1 MFMGQYEH
9 TIDPKGRLMIPVK
22 YRESLGDGAYITKGF
37 DQNLMV
43 LSHASFDA
51 ATERLAEFSVTQAA
65 ARQLYRQIFSFAVEV
80 TLDKLGR
87 ILIPSFLR
95 ENADLKESVIVAGMS
110 SYFEI
115 WSPDRWQQQLISLDS
130 QAADEQRYAAFNLPI
145 R

>member
-9 TIDPKGRLMIPVK
+9 SIDPKGRLMIPVK
-22 YRESLGDGAYITKGF
+22 YRDFLSEGAVVTKGF

-43 LSHASFDA
+43 LSKTSFEE
-51 ATERLAEFSVTQAA
+51 ATQRITEFSITQTA
-65 ARQLYRQIFSFAVEV
+65 ARQLQRQMFSFAVDV

-110 SYFEI
+110 SYFEV
-115 WSPDRWQQQLISLDS
+115 WSPERWQQQLISLDN
-130 QAADEQRYAAFNLPI
+130 QVADEQRYAAFNLPI